1 MNTLHQFD
9 EVFDT
14 QRVFRKLLEA
24 MSNPGRTVSV
34 SDEKDR
40 LFGDF
45 PSILAV
51 AVTLLD
57 NEVKRTGNGRT
68 DSGYT

>member
-1 MNTLHQFD
+1 MNTLHNFD

-24 MSNPGRTVSV
+24 MSNPGRIVSV
-34 SDEKDR
+34 SEEKDR

-45 PSILAV
+45 PSFLAC
-51 AVTLLD
+51 LL
-57 NEVKRTGNGRT
+57 
-68 DSGYT
+68 YTSDAADD